1 MREEAPSLDSAFE
14 KLRRGLEHFNSI
26 EQASDAAVKASAK
39 APFVED
45 DGDWKVVGISL
56 GKFPIRP
63 SIISGDMVHNLR
75 SALDHAV
82 WQLVKVS
89 GGQPGSWTYFPIY
102 GNKDDFIND
111 VQQRAK
117 KRGRGPLHGI
127 EKGGPIWTLIE
138 KYQPYKNTELPPWFK
153 PPPADPIKWAARL
166 TPLAILSA
174 LSRIDKHR
182 TIHGFNVFPARGKAI
197 NDSISWN
204 PDAILVEQRGGHP
217 FDVLE
222 GRAELARFRF
232 RPGVEPN
239 VRVTGPMFLEAG
251 FEAEFSPGE
260 SITVLSDGIK
270 ELGESVEGILIS
282 FREFFP

>member
-1 MREEAPSLDSAFE
+1 MREEAPSLDSAFG

-26 EQASDAAVKASAK
+26 EQASDVAVKASAK

-45 DGDWKVVGISL
+45 DGDWKVVGINL

-127 EKGGPIWTLIE
+127 EKRAGRYGHSSRNISRTRTPSSHLGL
-138 KYQPYKNTELPPWFK
+138 NRLPQ
-153 PPPADPIKWAARL
+153 IR
-166 TPLAILSA
+166 S
-174 LSRIDKHR
+174 S
-182 TIHGFNVFPARGKAI
+182 
-197 NDSISWN
+197 
-204 PDAILVEQRGGHP
+204 
-217 FDVLE
+217 
-222 GRAELARFRF
+222 GR
-232 RPGVEPN
+232 
-239 VRVTGPMFLEAG
+239 RV
-251 FEAEFSPGE
+251 
-260 SITVLSDGIK
+260 
-270 ELGESVEGILIS
+270 
-282 FREFFP
+282 